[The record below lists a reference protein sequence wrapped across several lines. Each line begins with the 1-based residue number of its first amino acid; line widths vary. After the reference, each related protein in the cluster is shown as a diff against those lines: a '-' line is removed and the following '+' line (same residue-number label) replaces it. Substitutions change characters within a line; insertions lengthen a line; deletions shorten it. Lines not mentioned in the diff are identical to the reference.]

1 VRGNRKERAE
11 ARAAAKAEQDRL
23 EAEANAAKEQQKAA
37 AAEEKRRQEA
47 EAKAATEQQEAAARA
62 AKEAKKLGGRR
73 AAAAAVQTS
82 AVIVRSPGSKSR
94 RERGPARQ
102 TRLTRLVG
110 LFFVL
115 AGFAAIG
122 LGWVGAANKDYVE
135 GQLPYALSGGAAGL
149 GLIVVGVGL
158 MVMAQLRTEGRRMLD
173 RLEEWRYLTPGADV
187 PPPDARSAEPP
198 IAPSPDAGRQDE
210 PPAAAPQPTG
220 PPAVISDDPS
230 SWTRGSR
237 PSARTDGAPATATA
251 RPREEQV
258 RTG

>member
-11 ARAAAKAEQDRL
+11 AMAAAKAEQDRL
-23 EAEANAAKEQQKAA
+23 EAEAKAAKEQQKAA
-37 AAEEKRRQEA
+37 AL
-47 EAKAATEQQEAAARA
+47 A
-62 AKEAKKLGGRR
+62 AKEAKTHGTGP

-82 AVIVRSPGSKSR
+82 AGAVISPGSKSR

-135 GQLPYALSGGAAGL
+135 GQLPYVLSGGAAGL
-149 GLIVVGVGL
+149 GLIVFGAGL

-173 RLEEWRYLTPGADV
+173 RLEEWRYLTLAADN
-187 PPPDARSAEPP
+187 PPPDARGPERP

-210 PPAAAPQPTG
+210 SPATAPQPTG
-220 PPAVISDDPS
+220 PPPVISDDPS
-230 SWTRGSR
+230 SWPRGST
-237 PSARTDGAPATATA
+237 PSARTDGAPARATATA